1 VRGNSNYFSDSC
13 QDASRRAKKL
23 SKYSLCQTMSIA
35 GKLLVLSMAI
45 ALSAFPAWA
54 NEQLVVSTDSEDVSF
69 DIEEFQQE
77 LEELSQLFDSDR
89 VPTIAD
95 LPVYSTQAKDILVQ
109 NTTELIAEPTTETP
123 SDRSNPAESK
133 DESKPLESNPSPKPV
148 APDPFASKL
157 GGDWGGFRR
166 DLAANGVGFDLSA
179 TQFYQGLVSGSGNR
193 GFDYTGILD
202 LFLNIDT
209 KKAGLWEGGA
219 ISTHLIYAYGTTSL
233 AKLGNSGAILPA
245 NTALFEHQLRG
256 NAFEVSSFYIT
267 QKLGDTATLSIGK
280 FNVFDLVS
288 SDPFLGGRGTDRFMN
303 IALSTPPTGVTPPI
317 TFGALAQ
324 VKAGDVGLSFMVFDP
339 NDRWGKGLE
348 NLFSNG
354 VGLSATAQIP
364 AKMFGHTATHTLS
377 VAYNTKTGTNL
388 ADSQLL
394 LPNPPTPLS
403 QKSGFYNISYQYNQ
417 FFYENPKDP
426 KDRWGMFFKA
436 AIADGNPNIISYTI
450 LAGLGGSAP
459 WRSQDSF
466 GLGYFYYGFS
476 GALKETFRPILTLGD
491 EQGVEMYYKAALTP
505 WLNLTADLQIIS
517 PAIKSADTAFVLG
530 FRLGATF

>member
-1 VRGNSNYFSDSC
+1 MQIS
-13 QDASRRAKKL
+13 KKFL
-23 SKYSLCQTMSIA
+23 RWQILWGTV
-35 GKLLVLSMAI
+35 GHLSMAI

-54 NEQLVVSTDSEDVSF
+54 NEQLPVFTDSEDVSL
-69 DIEEFQQE
+69 DIAELQLELQE
-77 LEELSQLFDSDR
+77 LAQLFDSER

-95 LPVYSTQAKDILVQ
+95 LPVYSMRAKDILVQ
-109 NTTELIAEPTTETP
+109 NTTEPIAEPATETP
-123 SDRSNPAESK
+123 TDRSNPTESK
-133 DESKPLESNPSPKPV
+133 DESKPKPA
-148 APDPFASKL
+148 APDPFAGKL

-166 DLAANGVGFDLSA
+166 DLAANGVAFDLSA
-179 TQFYQGLVSGSGNR
+179 TQFYQGLVSGSGSKT
-193 GFDYTGILD
+193 FDYTGVLD
-202 LFLNIDT
+202 LFVNINT
-209 KKAGLWEGGA
+209 EKAGLWEGGA
-219 ISTHLIYAYGTTSL
+219 ISTHLIYAYGTSSL
-233 AKLGNSGAILPA
+233 AKLGNSGAILPS

-267 QKLGDTATLSIGK
+267 QKLGDTASLSIGK
-280 FNVFDLVS
+280 LNVFDLVS
-288 SDPFLGGRGTDRFMN
+288 SDPFLGGRGSDRFMN

-348 NLFSNG
+348 NLFSSG
-354 VGLSATAQIP
+354 VGLSATALIP
-364 AKMFGHTATHTLS
+364 TKMFGHTATHS
-377 VAYNTKTGTNL
+377 FSIAYNTKTGTNL

-436 AIADGNPNIISYTI
+436 AIADGNPNIISYNI
-450 LAGLGGSAP
+450 LAGLGGAAP

-517 PAIKSADTAFVLG
+517 PAIKSADTAYVLG
-530 FRLGATF
+530 FRLGMIF

>member
-1 VRGNSNYFSDSC
+1 
-13 QDASRRAKKL
+13 
-23 SKYSLCQTMSIA
+23 MSIA

-109 NTTELIAEPTTETP
+109 NTTEPIAEPTTETP

-219 ISTHLIYAYGTTSL
+219 ISTHLNL
-233 AKLGNSGAILPA
+233 CLWHHIL
-245 NTALFEHQLRG
+245 
-256 NAFEVSSFYIT
+256 S
-267 QKLGDTATLSIGK
+267 
-280 FNVFDLVS
+280 
-288 SDPFLGGRGTDRFMN
+288 
-303 IALSTPPTGVTPPI
+303 
-317 TFGALAQ
+317 
-324 VKAGDVGLSFMVFDP
+324 
-339 NDRWGKGLE
+339 
-348 NLFSNG
+348 
-354 VGLSATAQIP
+354 
-364 AKMFGHTATHTLS
+364 
-377 VAYNTKTGTNL
+377 
-388 ADSQLL
+388 
-394 LPNPPTPLS
+394 
-403 QKSGFYNISYQYNQ
+403 
-417 FFYENPKDP
+417 
-426 KDRWGMFFKA
+426 
-436 AIADGNPNIISYTI
+436 
-450 LAGLGGSAP
+450 
-459 WRSQDSF
+459 
-466 GLGYFYYGFS
+466 
-476 GALKETFRPILTLGD
+476 
-491 EQGVEMYYKAALTP
+491 
-505 WLNLTADLQIIS
+505 
-517 PAIKSADTAFVLG
+517 
-530 FRLGATF
+530 